1 VKGRIVFVVFALIVV
16 LALITGS
23 VLLAGYLV
31 AAASLLMVVT
41 LLARRAVRGR
51 SESPIPLDVA
61 TGVHVE
67 DRKAA

>member
-1 VKGRIVFVVFALIVV
+1 MRSRMVFVVFALLVV

-41 LLARRAVRGR
+41 LLARRAARGR

-61 TGVHVE
+61 TEVHFE